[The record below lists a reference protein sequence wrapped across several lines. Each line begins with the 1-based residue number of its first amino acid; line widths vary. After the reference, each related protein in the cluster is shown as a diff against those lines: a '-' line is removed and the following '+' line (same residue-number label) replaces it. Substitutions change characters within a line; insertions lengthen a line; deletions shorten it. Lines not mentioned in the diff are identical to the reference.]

1 MPRKRRGARNRQ
13 KKRKRVRPN
22 SERRPPGG
30 RKTRLQAVSEKRSP
44 ERRSKSFHLGLA
56 VLGAVLAVGALY
68 YFKDRSEPFSGGVWS
83 REYTIPPRN
92 LPLGDVEKALRK
104 VPEGADEWDSEE
116 VDVEIENR
124 LEEFASALKG
134 ESGADS
140 FPPGLLSS
148 DFMGTPLEPAA
159 TRKVKAE
166 EGLEIFRG
174 DPDSEERVTAATFP
188 SEIGK
193 LLQAAEK
200 IEDVKFKVTRI
211 ESPRLPGS
219 TVVSDVIYTILGRGK
234 DGESL
239 QWKGDWRLNW
249 QKDHVGRW
257 KLSRLKVLSTSRGRS
272 VRDAFTEVTQRALG
286 KNSSYRQQLLLGVEY
301 WQGILDYVAGMDIYG
316 HNGVSI
322 ADIDDDGDEDFHVSQ
337 PAGLPNLLFRN
348 QGDGTFLDV
357 TEKAGVDV
365 LDNTSASFFADV
377 DNDGDPDLILVGTRS
392 LLFHNDGSGRFSL
405 VSDSGFE
412 AIDDTQGGKVSAAV
426 ADYDLDGHLDL
437 YICSYAFWQGQ
448 EELGNYPFPYH
459 DANNGAP
466 NILLRNQGNGSFRDV
481 TRRSGMNRNNLRYSF
496 AAAWGDYD
504 GDRYPDLYVANDF
517 GRNNLY
523 RNNGDGT
530 FTDVAREAG
539 VEDIGAGMSAAWED
553 YDNDGRLDL
562 YVGNMWS
569 SAGQRI
575 TSLQQFQT
583 QRPQAE
589 IQSYRRHAKGNS
601 LFANR
606 GDGTFEE
613 VGAQAD
619 VELGRWAWSSDF
631 FDFDN
636 DGHEDLYVVN
646 GFITNEDTKD
656 L

>member
-1 MPRKRRGARNRQ
+1 MPRKGRGRRHRQ
-13 KKRKRVRPN
+13 RKRKRVKPI
-22 SERRPPGG
+22 SQKRPPAG
-30 RKTRLQAVSEKRSP
+30 RQTNLQSAPEKRSP
-44 ERRSKSFHLGLA
+44 ERGSKSLYLGLA
-56 VLGAVLAVGALY
+56 VLGAVLAAGALY
-68 YFKDRSEPFSGGVWS
+68 FFKDRTESYPRKTWTQ
-83 REYTIPPRN
+83 EYTIPPRD
-92 LPLGDVEKALRK
+92 LPLGDVEKALSK
-104 VPEGADEWDSEE
+104 VPEGTDKWDSEAL
-116 VDVEIENR
+116 DVEIENR
-124 LEEFASALKG
+124 LEKFASALKDAPG
-134 ESGADS
+134 SDA

-148 DFMGTPLEPAA
+148 DFKGTPLEPAA

-166 EGLEIFRG
+166 AGLEIVRG
-174 DPDSEERVTAATFP
+174 VPAGEERVTAETFP
-188 SEIGK
+188 SEIAK
-193 LLQAAEK
+193 LLREAAQ
-200 IEDVKFKVTRI
+200 IQDVKFKVTRI
-211 ESPRLPGS
+211 ESPRFPGS
-219 TVVSDVIYTILGRGK
+219 AVVSDVIYTILGLDQ
-234 DGESL
+234 DGQSL
-239 QWKGDWRLNW
+239 QWKGDWQLGW
-249 QKDHVGRW
+249 QKDHMGRW
-257 KLSRLKVLSTSRGRS
+257 RLARLKALSTSRGRS
-272 VRDAFTEVTQRALG
+272 LRSAFTEFTRQALG
-286 KNSSYRQQLLLGVEY
+286 KNDSYRQQLLQGVEY

-316 HNGVSI
+316 HNGVAI
-322 ADIDDDGDEDFHVSQ
+322 ADIDGDGDEDFHVSQ

-348 QGDGTFLDV
+348 EGDGTFLDV
-357 TEKAGVDV
+357 TERAGVDV
-365 LDNTSASFFADV
+365 LDNTASSFFADT
-377 DNDGDPDLILVGTRS
+377 DNDGDPDLILIGASS
-392 LLFHNDGSGRFSL
+392 LLFQNDGSGRFRL
-405 VSDSGFE
+405 ASDSGFE
-412 AIDDTQGGKVSAAV
+412 AIDGADGSKVSAAV
-426 ADYDLDGHLDL
+426 ADYDLDGHLDI

-481 TRRSGMNRNNLRYSF
+481 TKLSGMNRNNLRYSF
-496 AAAWGDYD
+496 AAAWGDYN
-504 GDRYPDLYVANDF
+504 GDRFPDLYVANDF

-575 TSLQQFQT
+575 TSLQQFQN
-583 QRPQAE
+583 QRPEGE
-589 IQSYRRHAKGNS
+589 IRSYQRHAKGNS

>member
-1 MPRKRRGARNRQ
+1 MVRKGRGARHRRR
-13 KKRKRVRPN
+13 KRKRAQRTSAKKRPA
-22 SERRPPGG
+22 G
-30 RKTRLQAVSEKRSP
+30 RQANPQSAIDKRSAEP
-44 ERRSKSFHLGLA
+44 GSKSLYLGVA
-56 VLGAVLAVGALY
+56 VVIVVLAAGALY
-68 YFKDRSEPFSGGVWS
+68 LFKERTEPFPRNVWTE
-83 REYTIPPRN
+83 EYTIPPRD
-92 LPLGDVEKALRK
+92 LPLGDVEEALKK
-104 VPEGADEWDSEE
+104 VPEGADEWDTEE
-116 VDVEIENR
+116 LDVEIESR
-124 LEEFASALKG
+124 LEKLAVALKDTPV
-134 ESGADS
+134 SDS
-140 FPPGLLSS
+140 FPPGLLSTE
-148 DFMGTPLEPAA
+148 FKGTPLEPAT
-159 TRKVKAE
+159 TRKVKAA

-174 DPDSEERVTAATFP
+174 EPAGEERVTAAAFP
-188 SEIGK
+188 SEIAK
-193 LLQAAEK
+193 LLRDAVRV
-200 IEDVKFKVTRI
+200 EDVKFKVTRI

-219 TVVSDVIYTILGRGK
+219 SVVSDVIYTILGQGK
-234 DGESL
+234 DAESL
-239 QWKGDWRLNW
+239 QWTGDWQLRW
-249 QKDHVGRW
+249 QKDHAGRW
-257 KLSRLKVLSTSRGRS
+257 KLSRLRVLDTSRARS
-272 VRDAFTEVTQRALG
+272 VQDAFTEVTPHALG
-286 KNSSYRQQLLLGVEY
+286 KNDSYRKQLLQGVEY
-301 WQGILDYVAGMDIYG
+301 WQGILDYVAGMDVYG
-316 HNGVSI
+316 HNGVAI
-322 ADIDDDGDEDFHVSQ
+322 ADVDGDGDEDFHVSQ

-348 QGDGTFLDV
+348 EGDGTFLDV

-365 LDNTSASFFADV
+365 LDNTASSFFADT
-377 DNDGDPDLILVGTRS
+377 DNDGDPDLILIGTSS
-392 LLFHNDGSGRFSL
+392 LLFENDGSGRFSPA
-405 VSDSGFE
+405 SDSGFE
-412 AIDDTQGGKVSAAV
+412 AIDGTDGSKVSAAV
-426 ADYDLDGHLDL
+426 ADYDLDGHLDI
-437 YICSYAFWQGQ
+437 YVCSYAFWQGQ

-466 NILLRNQGNGSFRDV
+466 NVLLRNQGNGSFRDV
-481 TRRSGMNRNNLRYSF
+481 TRQSGMNRNNLRYSF
-496 AAAWGDYD
+496 AAAWGDYN

-575 TSLQQFQT
+575 TSLRQFQT
-583 QRPQAE
+583 QRPDE
-589 IQSYRRHAKGNS
+589 EVQSYRRHAKGNS
-601 LFANR
+601 LFSNR

-613 VGAQAD
+613 VGAEAD